1 MIQKYV
7 TVRRRRDVRDDDNTQ
22 SHHVSPFIHLSIVR
36 RERATTDELASS
48 FDVRRPT
55 SDVVRARERE
65 TARTSR

>member
-22 SHHVSPFIHLSIVR
+22 SHHVSIHLSIVR
-36 RERATTDELASS
+36 RERATTDELATS

-55 SDVVRARERE
+55 SDVARARERE